1 MLKAVNISKKFGGN
15 IVLENFSRDFPDGKT
30 AVILGRSGCGKTTL
44 LNILMGLLP
53 PDGGE
58 VLRDGQISA
67 VFQENRLC
75 ENLSAGANIRLVTG
89 GAIADEQIACELSAV
104 GLSDCMKKPVRE
116 LSGGMKRRVA
126 LLRALLSKYDI
137 LFADEPFKGLDLD
150 TKQSVL
156 QYFKEKTLGKT
167 VVLVTHD
174 SAECELLADEVIRL

>member
-58 VLRDGQISA
+58 VLRDGQ
-67 VFQENRLC
+67 
-75 ENLSAGANIRLVTG
+75 GANIRLVTG
-89 GAIADEQIACELSAV
+89 GTVADEQIVRELSAV
-104 GLSDCMKKPVRE
+104 GLPDCMKKPVRE